1 MNVYVINSDS
11 YLLINEKIN
20 EIIKNSQNITTF
32 DLNINSLEEVII
44 EANYFSMFD
53 EVKYII
59 VKNANFFGTDKIK
72 DKDNDL
78 LIKYLENPSNK
89 TVIIFVSASKL
100 DMRKKITKIV
110 KDKYSLIVIPNLK
123 PYEIEN
129 RLKNYFLKENYKVT
143 DDTLKYI
150 VSNSLNNYD
159 IVMGEALKIVLYY
172 NEPTLIKYNDVVSIV
187 AKSLNTNNFLF
198 VDAVV
203 NNDLEKSLSLYQD
216 LKVMKVEPTVLISLL
231 ARDFR
236 IMFNIKNMQ
245 KEGIQEYEI
254 MNNLGLADWQFN
266 KYLNKVFPYKIKE
279 LESILTKLANLD
291 LDIKRGKIDR
301 FIGLELFILDMCS

>member
-53 EVKYII
+53 EIKYII

-100 DMRKKITKIV
+100 DMRKKITKMV

>member
-53 EVKYII
+53 EIKYII
-59 VKNANFFGTDKIK
+59 VKNVNFFGTDKIK

-100 DMRKKITKIV
+100 DMRKKITKMV

-129 RLKNYFLKENYKVT
+129 RLKNYFLKENYKAT

-172 NEPTLIKYNDVVSIV
+172 NEPTLIKYNDVVNIV